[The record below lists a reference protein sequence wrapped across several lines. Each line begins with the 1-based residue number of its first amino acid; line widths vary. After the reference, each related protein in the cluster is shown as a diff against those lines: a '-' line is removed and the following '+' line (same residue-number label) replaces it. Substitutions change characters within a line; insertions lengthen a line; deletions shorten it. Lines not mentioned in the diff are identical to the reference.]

1 MISRPLA
8 KPPDLITLARR
19 TLLWHLD
26 GEDLTNPALF
36 PRQAPPQACFVSLK
50 LEPGDRL
57 RGCIGT
63 LSPTKPTLEEEVVG
77 NAVAAAS
84 RDPRFDP
91 VRREELDRIRIS
103 IDLLSPSEIV
113 ESEADLD
120 PLRYGLIVRAGD
132 RCGILLPDLPGVKSV
147 AKQIAICREKAGLKA
162 NEPIRME
169 RFTVERLDEKEPT
182 VF

>member
-1 MISRPLA
+1 MAEPPELIS
-8 KPPDLITLARR
+8 LARH
-19 TLLWHLD
+19 TLVWHLD
-26 GEDLTNPALF
+26 GEDLTNPDLY

-50 LEPGDRL
+50 LTPGDRL

-63 LSPTKPTLEEEVVG
+63 LSPTRPTLEEEVVG

-103 IDLLSPSEIV
+103 IDLLSPAEAV
-113 ESEADLD
+113 ESEAELD
-120 PLRYGLIVRAGD
+120 PARYGLIVRARD

-169 RFTVERLDEKEPT
+169 RFTVERLDERDPKI
-182 VF
+182 F